1 MIPASTDRRRAAL
14 PLHDVRCGR
23 VERIAVLI
31 ADDHPLFREG
41 LARAISA
48 DPGLAVAASVD
59 DGRAA
64 MASIRDTSPDV
75 ALVDLRLPG
84 LDGIAIARTVTR
96 EGLPTRILILSAYDD
111 EGLVYGALEAGASG
125 YLTKDAPRDE
135 VVGAVRRVAA
145 GQTVLGPGLAAGVAQ
160 EIRSRGADRRPHL
173 TARER
178 EVLSLL
184 VAGRSAPQIA
194 AELVV
199 GVTTVKTHLRHVYEK
214 LGVNGAAAAVA
225 EAVRRGLVQ

>member
-1 MIPASTDRRRAAL
+1 M
-14 PLHDVRCGR
+14 
-23 VERIAVLI
+23 ERIAVLI

-48 DPGLAVAASVD
+48 DPGLAVAASVA

-135 VVGAVRRVAA
+135 VVGAVRRVAG
-145 GQTVLGPGLAAGVAQ
+145 GQIVLGPGLAAGVAQ
-160 EIRSRGADRRPHL
+160 EIRSRGADRRPLL

>member
-1 MIPASTDRRRAAL
+1 VEAGVAADAL
-14 PLHDVRCGR
+14 RCGR

-31 ADDHPLFREG
+31 ADDHPLFRDG
-41 LARAISA
+41 LARA
-48 DPGLAVAASVD
+48 LAAAPEIRVVAAVE

-64 MASIRDTSPDV
+64 VAAIVASSPDV

-84 LDGIAIARTVTR
+84 LDGIAVARAVTR
-96 EGLPTRILILSAYDD
+96 DELPTRVLILSAYDD
-111 EGLVYGALEAGASG
+111 ESLVYGALEAGAAG

-135 VVGAVRRVAA
+135 VIGAIRRVAA
-145 GQTVLGPGLAAGVAQ
+145 GETVLGPALAAGVAHA
-160 EIRSRGADRRPHL
+160 IRSRGPDRGPQL
-173 TARER
+173 TPRER
-178 EVLSLL
+178 EILTLL

-199 GVTTVKTHLRHVYEK
+199 GVTTVKTHLHHLYDK

-225 EAVRRGLVQ
+225 EALRRGLVQ